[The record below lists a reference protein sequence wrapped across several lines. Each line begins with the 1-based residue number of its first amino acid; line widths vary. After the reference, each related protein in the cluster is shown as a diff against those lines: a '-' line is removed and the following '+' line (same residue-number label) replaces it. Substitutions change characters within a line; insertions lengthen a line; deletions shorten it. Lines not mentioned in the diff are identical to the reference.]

1 VILKLLQG
9 AFIGVAL
16 ILPGLSAGTVI
27 LILGFYRQFIEDLSG
42 LRIKPY
48 LPLLGGVIGGALA
61 GVYII
66 SYLLEY
72 YNAAIM
78 AFLMGLLLASV
89 PTVINFR
96 YGTEKT
102 LNITTLKK
110 FIWPFALGIA
120 GFVITWYIICEPTR
134 TFTILPPGGFLHFF
148 LGGTLASAT
157 MLLPGV
163 SGSSILIIINLYD
176 DVIYAVSSWQWL
188 KLGFLAAGFAVG
200 LFGLARLLSAL
211 YRRYQT
217 AISFLLAGMILGS
230 TRILLPA
237 RFSLTFLLF
246 ATAGALI
253 VLYFTRK
260 KI

>member
-9 AFIGVAL
+9 ASIGVAL

-27 LILGFYRQFIEDLSG
+27 LILGFYRQFIEDLSV

-66 SYLLEY
+66 SYLLEH

-78 AFLMGLLLASV
+78 AFLMGLLLASI
-89 PTVINFR
+89 PAVINIRQAAEQPF
-96 YGTEKT
+96 TIN
-102 LNITTLKK
+102 NISK
-110 FIWPFALGIA
+110 FIWPIALGIA
-120 GFVITWYIICEPTR
+120 GFVTTWYIICEPTR

-163 SGSSILIIINLYD
+163 SGSSILIIMNLYD
-176 DVIYAVSSWQWL
+176 DVIHAVSNWQWL
-188 KLGFLAAGFAVG
+188 KLGFLASGFAVG

-230 TRILLPA
+230 TRILMPA
-237 RFSLTFLLF
+237 QFSLTFFIF
-246 ATAGALI
+246 AAAGAVI